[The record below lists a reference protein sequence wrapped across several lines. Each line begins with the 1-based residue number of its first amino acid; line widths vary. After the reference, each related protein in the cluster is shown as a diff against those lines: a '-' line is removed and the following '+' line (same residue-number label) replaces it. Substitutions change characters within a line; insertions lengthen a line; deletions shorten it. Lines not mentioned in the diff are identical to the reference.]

1 MRRSRS
7 VSGRRFLRTDSMSVN
22 VLRSSASSSPRA
34 IDSRCANSAS
44 RSRPSA
50 APPTPATIHC
60 RAFPHKCNT
69 RLPILFDSS
78 FGRHQICSS
87 VNRSRQRSI
96 FGRYSSTRNSRAQEM
111 NLSVVVVIGVDT
123 LFPKGNTRE
132 PNAPLRT
139 LRPQLCPDAACASLC
154 AAQAA
159 RLHPALHA
167 TEDAPAVRRACECCQ
182 TQAAPV
188 SSSSVENFV
197 SPYPAST
204 QIFAEL
210 RDASAAAKRCQ
221 QTHLSQEDLRRSA
234 GS

>member
-1 MRRSRS
+1 
-7 VSGRRFLRTDSMSVN
+7 MSVN

-123 LFPKGNTRE
+123 YCSQKATPVNQMPHSGPFVLSRIRTPLVLRFALRRPRDFIRLCMRQRMPRRCDGLA
-132 PNAPLRT
+132 NAVKHRPRLCLRLRWRTSSRHIQPPLRFSRNCVM
-139 LRPQLCPDAACASLC
+139 L
-154 AAQAA
+154 
-159 RLHPALHA
+159 
-167 TEDAPAVRRACECCQ
+167 APPRNGVNKH
-182 TQAAPV
+182 T
-188 SSSSVENFV
+188 
-197 SPYPAST
+197 YP
-204 QIFAEL
+204 
-210 RDASAAAKRCQ
+210 KRIC
-221 QTHLSQEDLRRSA
+221 EDLPGLKRLTKCA
-234 GS
+234 GTRD